1 MKIIRDGKEIK
12 LTWQEIREAYE
23 LMRYEYFK
31 EDVVARADQMGKAL
45 SDKDIEEVAK
55 IASRG
60 IEHNDS
66 HWESYWMTIEY
77 AIKNY
82 TMEF

>member
-1 MKIIRDGKEIK
+1 MKIVRDEKEIN

-23 LMRYEYFK
+23 LMRHEYFK
-31 EDVVARADQMGKAL
+31 EDVVARADEMGREL
-45 SDKDIEEVAK
+45 SEEDIEEIAK

-66 HWESYWMTIEY
+66 HWESYWMTIGY
-77 AIKNY
+77 AIENY
-82 TMEF
+82 TMEW